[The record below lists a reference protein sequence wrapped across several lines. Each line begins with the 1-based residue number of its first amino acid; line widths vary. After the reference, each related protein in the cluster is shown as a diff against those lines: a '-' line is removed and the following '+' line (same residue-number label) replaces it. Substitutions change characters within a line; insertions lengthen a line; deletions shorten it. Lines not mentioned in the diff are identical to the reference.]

1 MLTET
6 VVKKAE
12 WRDKIEK
19 RSNKWKGE
27 WKEEMERKRE
37 RDCGSTR

>member
-1 MLTET
+1 M
-6 VVKKAE
+6 KKAE

-37 RDCGSTR
+37 RETVGPQDN